1 MKSVLP
7 ALLAAAACLCL
18 SSSIRANTFYV
29 ATSGSDSNPGASA
42 KPWLTLQHG
51 VDTISPGDTI
61 LVESGTY
68 AGCRIGNSGTASAV
82 CTLMADTG
90 ASVLINAAGPDNK
103 HNSNIEVELFGG
115 TVSYWVISGFE
126 SANSLNY
133 GIDLRGTAFITVENC
148 FTTESTLTGI
158 FLAFCDNTLIQ
169 NNETSFNNEHGIYDS
184 NSAANTTISANR
196 SHDNKNSG
204 IHMNGDDSEQP
215 GDGLI
220 TNALVEK
227 NIIYNNGTGGGS
239 GINCD
244 GVTGSTI
251 RNNLL
256 YNNLASGIS
265 LYAIDGA
272 QGSSNDLI
280 YNNTIVMAS
289 GSRWPIN
296 IAASTGGQP
305 NPTGN
310 QVMNNILYT
319 PDAGHGSITTYA
331 PAVAGF
337 ASDYNVVVAKFSDDG
352 DNTTITLSAWQ
363 ALGYDLHSIVAT
375 PANLFVDPANNNYQ
389 LKAGSPA
396 IAAGISLPQ
405 VTDDIDGTPRP
416 AHPSIGCYEV
426 AAAEP
431 PNYVGF
437 VDSANCTSITGWAAD
452 RNRLNTSINVEVYD
466 GATLLTTVLASNSR
480 PDVGAFLGDNGLHG
494 FSIPTPAALLN
505 GSAHTVHVKFETSAT
520 DLTGSP
526 FTLTCGASL
535 PPNYIGFLDSA
546 TCTTVSGWAADKNHL
561 NTSINVELYNGT
573 TLIAILPA
581 TLSRPDVGAYLGDN
595 GLHGF
600 SITTPDQL
608 KTGAAHSLHVKF
620 ATTAT
625 DLSGS
630 PASVTC
636 TPATPN
642 YVGFVDVANCSQI
655 AGWAADRNRLN
666 SSITVDIYDGGTLI
680 LTLNANLSRPDV
692 GAFLGDN
699 GKHGFSIAVPAAL
712 ETGTAHSVHIKFET
726 SATDLTGSPASLSCA
741 SGSSASETA
750 DVVSPS
756 GAPPRKSLSF
766 PFRP

>member
-1 MKSVLP
+1 MKSIVL

-18 SSSIRANTFYV
+18 SSSIRANTFFV
-29 ATSGSDSNPGASA
+29 ATSGNDSNPGTSA

-51 VDTISPGDTI
+51 VDAIGPGDTI

-68 AGCRIGNSGTASAV
+68 AGCRIGNSGQATAV

-90 ASVLINAAGPDNK
+90 ATVLINAAGPDNR

-126 SANSLNY
+126 SANSLND
-133 GIDLRGTAFITVENC
+133 GIDLRGTAFITIENC
-148 FTTESTLTGI
+148 FTTGSRLTGI

-184 NSAANTTISANR
+184 NSSSNTTIRANR

-204 IHMNGDDSEQP
+204 IHMNGDNSQQP

-244 GVTGSTI
+244 GVTGSTF

-296 IAASTGGQP
+296 IPASTGGQP

-310 QVMNNILYT
+310 QIKNNILYT
-319 PDAGHGSITTYA
+319 PDAGHGSVTIYG
-331 PAVAGF
+331 PAVSGF
-337 ASDYNVVVAKFSDDG
+337 ASDYNVVVPKFSDDG

-363 ALGYDLHSIVAT
+363 ALGYDMHSIVAT
-375 PANLFVDPANNNYQ
+375 PTNLFVDPANNSYQ

-396 IAAGISLPQ
+396 IGAGISLPQ
-405 VTDDIDGTPRP
+405 VTDDIDGTVRP
-416 AHPSIGCYEV
+416 AVHPSIGCYEANV
-426 AAAEP
+426 AAP
-431 PNYVGF
+431 PSYVGF
-437 VDSANCTSITGWAAD
+437 VDSANCTSISGWAAD
-452 RNRLNTSINVEVYD
+452 RNRPSTSINVEVYD
-466 GATLLTTVLASNSR
+466 GATLLTTVLAANSR
-480 PDVGAFLGDNGLHG
+480 PDVGTFLGDNGLHG
-494 FSIPTPAALLN
+494 FSIPTPAVLLN
-505 GSAHTVHVKFETSAT
+505 GSAHTDHLKFESSAT

-526 FTLTCGASL
+526 LPLTCGAFL
-535 PPNYIGFLDSA
+535 PPDYIGFVDSA
-546 TCTTVSGWAADKNHL
+546 TCTSVSGWAADKNHL
-561 NTSINVELYNGT
+561 NTSINIELYDGT
-573 TLIAILPA
+573 TLIAIVPA
-581 TLSRPDVGAYLGDN
+581 ANSRPDVGTFLGDN

-600 SITTPDQL
+600 SIPMPDAL

-620 ATTAT
+620 AASAT
-625 DLSGS
+625 DLTGS
-630 PASVTC
+630 PASITC
-636 TPATPN
+636 ATATPN
-642 YVGFVDVANCSQI
+642 YVGFVDVANCSMI

-666 SSITVDIYDGGTLI
+666 SSITVDIYDGSTLI
-680 LTLNANLSRPDV
+680 LTVNANLSRPDV
-692 GAFLGDN
+692 GTFLGDN
-699 GKHGFSIAVPAAL
+699 GKHGFSVAVPAAL
-712 ETGTAHSVHIKFET
+712 KTGTAHTVHIKFET
-726 SATDLTGSPASLSCA
+726 ATTDLSGSPASLTCA
-741 SGSSASETA
+741 SGSSASEAA
-750 DVVSPS
+750 DV
-756 GAPPRKSLSF
+756 
-766 PFRP
+766 